1 MSGFEGFRDTPDAP
15 FYRSGA
21 SSPER
26 TWAEAAQRLSRVLNS
41 ATADAQG
48 GRSQMT
54 VERICGWHRAIFLTT
69 FELDAGRIRSDL
81 EPIAFSVPI
90 EIEGEIRDV
99 PMEGTRGQL
108 LIVEEMRAACEVFNA
123 RLTSLQNRE
132 HAVEEAE
139 GATAPAELY
148 AAILRTHP
156 FVDGNLRAAYIAL
169 AVALTAVGLPILEFR
184 SALRR
189 HDECLGWAMR
199 ADPQRTVAPLTQLI
213 VELARKVDPATGT
226 RYP

>member
-1 MSGFEGFRDTPDAP
+1 MSGFEGFRDTPEAP

-26 TWAEAAQRLSRVLNS
+26 TWAEASQRLSRVLDS
-41 ATADAQG
+41 ATADAERG
-48 GRSQMT
+48 LSQMT

-90 EIEGEIRDV
+90 EIDGEMHDV
-99 PMEGTRGQL
+99 PMKGTQGRS
-108 LIVEEMRAACEVFNA
+108 LIVEELRAACEEFNA
-123 RLTSLQNRE
+123 RLTSLKNRE

-139 GATAPAELY
+139 GAAAPAELY
-148 AAILRTHP
+148 ASILRTHP
-156 FVDGNLRAAYIAL
+156 FVDGNLRAAYVAL
-169 AVALTAVGLPILEFR
+169 AVALTAVRLPSLEFR

-199 ADPQRTVAPLTQLI
+199 ADARRTIAPLTQLI
-213 VELARKVDPATGT
+213 VELARNVESAPDR